1 MFAKHVLK
9 EALIWPSLSATVW
22 LCWRAYQKEPDSKFY
37 WSDSTNRAKVHT
49 KCGETFPRI
58 CRHEENSCNPADDAS
73 RSLKE
78 HKLAREHR
86 WITGP
91 SFRSLPGTEWSLLPR
106 NQDDI
111 SVEDLEVKRVVVHSM
126 EITENYDMLSR
137 L

>member
-9 EALIWPSLSATVW
+9 EALIRPRLSATVW

-58 CRHEENSCNPADDAS
+58 YRLEENSRNPADDAS
-73 RSLKE
+73 RALKG

-91 SFRSLPGTEWSLLPR
+91 SFRSLPGAEWSLLPR